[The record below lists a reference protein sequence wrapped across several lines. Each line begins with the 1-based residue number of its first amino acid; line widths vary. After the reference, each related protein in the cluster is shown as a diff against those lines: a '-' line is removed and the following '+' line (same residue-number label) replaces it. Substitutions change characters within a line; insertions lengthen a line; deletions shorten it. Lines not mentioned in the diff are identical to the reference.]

1 MEKTKKKSIFKICI
15 FLFVF
20 VICYVYASIVFLPK
34 SKDDVGG
41 SDYSN
46 VESIK
51 AEKKNSLDVIF
62 YGNSDLSS
70 AISPLQ
76 LYYETGVKSY
86 NQWLSAQTMNGV
98 VMSVKKT
105 LKRQKPKIIVL
116 ETDVIATKN
125 DLFNKYSKYELSNYL
140 APFLYKSRLKSL
152 KVKDFITL
160 PKPQK
165 DFYKGYMLKTDIC
178 ERESYDYMNKNE
190 FGNVEIEKSI
200 QKKLDELVAI
210 CKKRKIKLLFMESPS
225 PSTWNNKR
233 HKVMKKYAD
242 NNNIEFI
249 DFNTQ
254 LEGFKFDQ
262 ETYFRDNGN
271 HLNIYGAVSV
281 TNYIGK
287 YIKNNFELEDRRGS
301 NFCDWDKDSQK
312 YMEEIKQYYDSVIG

>member
-1 MEKTKKKSIFKICI
+1 MEKTKVKSIYKVII
-15 FLFVF
+15 FILIFA
-20 VICYVYASIVFLPK
+20 ICYAYISIIFLPK

-76 LYYETGVKSY
+76 LYYETGITSY
-86 NQWLSAQTMNGV
+86 DQWLSAQTMNGV
-98 VMSVKKT
+98 LLSVKKT
-105 LKRQKPKIIVL
+105 LKRQTPKVIVL
-116 ETDVIATKN
+116 ETDVIATQN
-125 DLFNKYSKYELSNYL
+125 DLFNKYTKYELSNYL

-152 KVKDFITL
+152 RFKDFITI

-165 DFYKGYMLKTDIC
+165 DFYKGYMLITDIYN
-178 ERESYDYMNKNE
+178 RTNYDYMNEND

-200 QKKLDELVAI
+200 QKKLDELVLI
-210 CKKRKIKLLFMESPS
+210 CKRKNIKLLFMEAPS
-225 PSTWNNKR
+225 PTSWNNKR
-233 HKVMKKYAD
+233 HDEMQRYAD
-242 NNNIEFI
+242 KKNIDFI
-249 DFNTQ
+249 DFNMQ
-254 LEGFKFDQ
+254 LKDFKFNQ

-287 YIKNNFELEDRRGS
+287 YLKANFDLEDRRNS
-301 NFCDWDKDSQK
+301 NFCGWDDDSQK
-312 YMEEIKQYYDSVIG
+312 YMAEIKTYYDSVVG